1 MAQPT
6 PTIRVYVVEL
16 THANCKRDACL
27 ADDERF
33 IYDEWQDASHRMK
46 LFLDRRVPGCRGV
59 ASVGPSAMTRDAY
72 DKLGKD
78 EVDG

>member
-1 MAQPT
+1 MAQSP

-16 THANCKRDACL
+16 THGNCKRDACL

-33 IYDEWQDASHRMK
+33 IYDEWIQAAQRMK
-46 LFLDRRVPGCRGV
+46 LFIDRRASGCRGI
-59 ASVGPSAMTRDAY
+59 ASVGPSAMTREAY